1 MFMIVPHFVYAG
13 FHQWYLFFFFVSGKF
28 MLCAEISLEVSSLP
42 VFGSLSDNTRS
53 SVFRLL

>member
-1 MFMIVPHFVYAG
+1 MLFMLG
-13 FHQWYLFFFFVSGKF
+13 FISDISFFFVSGKF

>member
-1 MFMIVPHFVYAG
+1 MLG
-13 FHQWYLFFFFVSGKF
+13 FISGIFFFFFVSGKF

-42 VFGSLSDNTRS
+42 VFGSLSDNTWS